1 MEDGR
6 APLGARRAAV
16 LAVLGCTLLVTLL
29 VTWAASIGP
38 GSVLEGKG
46 ADMITFTGGPTPTE
60 SFTTNPLDDLVEDP
74 PPPGD
79 PPAFL
84 MVIAV
89 VVETIVGALLLVGLY
104 FGVRALLRLRFRRP
118 EAEVEV
124 EFDLLESPRRVADVM
139 AQDRD
144 EQRRLLLS
152 GEPRNGIVACWDR
165 FEVQAARAGVPPH
178 PWETA
183 AEHTLRI
190 LDLVDA
196 DQGAVSALAALFREA
211 RFSGHEV
218 TEDSRQ
224 QAVAALDRIHATLL
238 SPQAGRH

>member
-1 MEDGR
+1 VEDRR

-46 ADMITFTGGPTPTE
+46 ADLLTFTGGPTPTE
-60 SFTTNPLDDLVEDP
+60 SFATPMADVLEEH

-79 PPAFL
+79 PPAYL

-89 VVETIVGALLLVGLY
+89 VIETIVAALLLVGLY
-104 FGVRALLRLRFRRP
+104 FAVRALLRLRFRRP
-118 EAEVEV
+118 EPEVEV
-124 EFDLLESPRRVADVM
+124 EFDVLEPPRRVADVM
-139 AQDRD
+139 TQDRD

-152 GEPRNGIVACWDR
+152 GDPRNGIVACWDR
-165 FEVQAARAGVPPH
+165 FEVQAARAGVPPQ

-196 DQGAVSALAALFREA
+196 DQGAVSALAGLFREA
-211 RFSGHEV
+211 RFSEHEV

-238 SPQAGRH
+238 SPQGGRS